1 MVFLNPIF
9 QNEAKEN
16 LSDDQPQEQPGK
28 TGDGQL
34 QLCLPTIPGSVHDLH
49 NITPETLSSL
59 LENGY
64 QDVVKSFR
72 IIDCRYPYEYAG
84 GHIKVI
90 LLIYVN
96 QIMKFW
102 YVKVFDYMTREI
114 HVVYTEFTYLSSR
127 ACGAMRLNGGGL

>member
-1 MVFLNPIF
+1 MMTWLFLNQFFF

-34 QLCLPTIPGSVHDLH
+34 QLCLPTIPGNVHDLH

-84 GHIKVI
+84 GHIKVNLQI
-90 LLIYVN
+90 FVN
-96 QIMKFW
+96 QIMKF
-102 YVKVFDYMTREI
+102 
-114 HVVYTEFTYLSSR
+114 
-127 ACGAMRLNGGGL
+127 